1 MYYAFELS
9 FRYRNFLMT
18 TMIFQEGAEQGEPA
32 VHGGRAGGA
41 GGDGEPSPAAGAV
54 ARAGHVRLAQERL
67 PRRAARLARQG
78 EHRIPQPEALQGTYI
93 NTVMPKLGD
102 HIRK

>member
-1 MYYAFELS
+1 MT
-9 FRYRNFLMT
+9 LMT
-18 TMIFQEGAEQGEPA
+18 FQEGAEQGEPA

-67 PRRAARLARQG
+67 PRRPARLARQG
-78 EHRIPQPEALQGTYI
+78 EHRIPQPEAIQG
-93 NTVMPKLGD
+93 K
-102 HIRK
+102 HIRTAIVRFDGN